1 MSVIL
6 PLVVALAGSF
16 AIEAAATPRRVSVR
30 PGDVAIRLG
39 SYALIAAFWFV
50 FSWRPWLACLSIVAT
65 IVVTVLINRLKRRVL
80 GEPLV
85 FSDLA
90 LLRQVPRH
98 PELYYTTPLTHPRT
112 AGPLLLGFAAAAFW
126 YTVEPA
132 ALPHGLGPS
141 LAAIVALPLALLALG
156 FAARTRPGRAAIAAR
171 FPVPDLEAD
180 VARYGVLATMLAY
193 WARRDAEAA
202 APPSAEPLS
211 LPPDRGDAVV
221 VVVQLESFMD
231 PARLGGAPL
240 PMMERVR
247 SEAAQYGRLTVP
259 THGAYTMRSEHA
271 ALTGREGASLGFGG
285 FDPYLSSGGR
295 EPTSLARLARA
306 AGYETVFVHPYHR
319 DFFDRAGVMKELGFD
334 RLIMHEDFADAPRVG
349 PYVGDAAVAERIL
362 AEVRGR
368 RGPILVFCA
377 TMENHGPWKPGRLP
391 GIDDPLEQYF
401 HHVGNAGRAVEALVD
416 GLSADEAT
424 LCVFGDHAPS
434 LPCYRPGDGDPR
446 TDYALFRFGRPST
459 DAPRRVDLRIAALGC
474 RLRDAVRSETASASD
489 PSVAVPRS

>member
-6 PLVVALAGSF
+6 PLLVALAASF
-16 AIEAAATPRRVSVR
+16 AIEAAATTRRVSLR
-30 PGDVAIRLG
+30 PGDVAIRLAA
-39 SYALIAAFWFV
+39 YALVTAFWFV
-50 FSWRPWLACLSIVAT
+50 FSWRPWLAAFSIVTT
-65 IVVTVLINRLKRRVL
+65 IVVTVLVNRLKRRVL

-98 PELYYTTPLTHPRT
+98 PELYYTTPLTHPKT
-112 AGPLLLGFAAAAFW
+112 AVPLLLGAGCAAFW
-126 YTVEPA
+126 YTLEPA
-132 ALPHGLGPS
+132 ALPRGLGAS
-141 LAAIVALPLALLALG
+141 VVAVAALPLALIALG
-156 FAARTRPGRAAIAAR
+156 LAARTRFGRAAIAAR
-171 FPVPDLEAD
+171 FPAPDLEAD
-180 VARYGVLATMLAY
+180 VARVGVLATMLAY

-202 APPSAEPLS
+202 APVPPEPLT
-211 LPPDRGDAVV
+211 LPPGRGDAVV

-240 PMMERVR
+240 PLMERIR
-247 SEAAQYGRLTVP
+247 AEATQYGRLTVP

-271 ALTGREGASLGFGG
+271 AITGREGASLGFGG

-319 DFFDRAGVMKELGFD
+319 DFFDRAGVMRELGFD
-334 RLIMHEDFADAPRVG
+334 RLIMIEDFSGAPRVG
-349 PYVGDAAVAERIL
+349 PYVGDAGVAERIL

-368 RGPILVFCA
+368 RGPILVFCS

-401 HHVGNAGRAVEALVD
+401 HHVDNAGRAVGSLID
-416 GLSADEAT
+416 GLSAEQAT
-424 LCVFGDHAPS
+424 LCIYGDHAPS
-434 LPCYRPGDGDPR
+434 LPCFRPGDGDPR
-446 TDYALFRFGRPST
+446 TDYALFRFGRST
-459 DAPRRVDLRIAALGC
+459 VGGPRRVDLRIAALGC
-474 RLRDAVRSETASASD
+474 RLRDAVRSETPSASA
-489 PSVAVPRS
+489 

>member
-6 PLVVALAGSF
+6 PIVVALAAAF
-16 AIEAAATPRRVSVR
+16 AIEAAATARRVSLR

-39 SYALIAAFWFV
+39 AYALIMAFWFV
-50 FSWRPWLACLSIVAT
+50 FSWRPWLAGFSIVTT
-65 IVVTVLINRLKRRVL
+65 IVVTVLVNRLKRRVL

-90 LLRQVPRH
+90 LLRQVPQH
-98 PELYYTTPLTHPRT
+98 PELYYTTPLTHPKT
-112 AGPLLLGFAAAAFW
+112 AVPLLLGAGCAAFW

-132 ALPHGLGPS
+132 ALPHGLGAS

-156 FAARTRPGRAAIAAR
+156 FAARTRHGRAAFAAR
-171 FPVPDLEAD
+171 FPAPDLEAD
-180 VARYGVLATMLAY
+180 VARTGVLATMLAY

-202 APPSAEPLS
+202 APSPAGKLS
-211 LPPDRGDAVV
+211 LPPGRGDEVV

-231 PARLGGAPL
+231 PARLGGPTL

-247 SEAAQYGRLTVP
+247 GEAVQYGRLTVP

-285 FDPYLSSGGR
+285 FDPYLSGGGR

-306 AGYETVFVHPYHR
+306 ASYETVFVHPYHP
-319 DFFDRAGVMKELGFD
+319 DFFDRAGVMRELGFD
-334 RLIMHEDFADAPRVG
+334 RLIMIEDFSDAPRVG
-349 PYVGDAAVAERIL
+349 PYVGDASVAERIL

-368 RGPILVFCA
+368 KGPILVFCS
-377 TMENHGPWKPGRLP
+377 TMENHGPWKPGRLA
-391 GIDDPLEQYF
+391 GIDDPLGQYF
-401 HHVGNAGRAVEALVD
+401 HHVGNAGRAVEALID
-416 GLSADEAT
+416 GLAAEEAT
-424 LCVFGDHAPS
+424 LCVYGDHAPS

-446 TDYALFRFGRPST
+446 TDYALFRFGRPRAG
-459 DAPRRVDLRIAALGC
+459 APQRIDLRIAALGC
-474 RLRDAVRSETASASD
+474 RLRDAVRSETT
-489 PSVAVPRS
+489 